1 MVTGGKGAVHGS
13 GPILTATVSLSFAP
27 ICFVSF
33 CFFACCLMNLELMDD
48 SPMKGKSGTATV
60 VVFLL
65 FLLLGSKCG
74 VDDM

>member
-33 CFFACCLMNLELMDD
+33 CFSLFVSLL
-48 SPMKGKSGTATV
+48 V
-60 VVFLL
+60 V
-65 FLLLGSKCG
+65 
-74 VDDM
+74 